1 MMTESQQSFLT
12 ESRKWMALAL
22 LLLAGWILY
31 LLAPV
36 LSPFVMGAVLAYL
49 GDPLVDRLEVRK
61 VPRTLGVVI
70 VFVIFSA
77 FAVLALLLLI
87 PLIQK
92 QLVIVYQSIPG
103 FLEWLNTSA
112 IPWMKERTGLS
123 LEILEPG
130 VLLASLEEH
139 LKTAGSIAADIL
151 AGVGSSG
158 KALALWISN
167 LVLIPVVAFY
177 LMRDWDDLV
186 EENVQEMFPRNKV
199 GTVSR
204 LAREMD
210 EVLGAFLRGQLLVM
224 LALGGIYSIG
234 LWVIGLNVALI
245 IGMVAGLA
253 SIVPYLGFIVGIAA
267 AIIAGVLQFGDFSL
281 LIYIFIVFG
290 VGQTLESVALTPLL
304 VGDKIGLHPVAVI
317 FAIMAGGQLFGFTG
331 ILVALPVAA
340 VIMVLLRH
348 MHQRY
353 KSSDVYSADSL
364 LTEPDESSADSLV
377 EESSADSLV
386 NKEVETI
393 KGSADSLLSEPD
405 QELKKQE

>member
-186 EENVQEMFPRNKV
+186 ENVQEMFPRNKV